1 MRGALGSRFSS
12 AAEDPAGSTGRVG
25 PAAPAGR
32 AGLATRPLGLLRFAL
47 AWCAIG
53 VSGLCLAQP
62 QDVVQGIAAEN
73 SAISSQLADGAK
85 QLAQLQQESR
95 NLQEDR
101 AGLDAD
107 MQRIERRTAV
117 SALGR
122 ELAQSLTERLHQLRK
137 SEYFET
143 ERGKNQQTLAT
154 TSDANIGVERALYA
168 LRDLDAA
175 TAERIAPAMGA
186 LAPAQRVQLAAAA
199 RAGLGEQR
207 DLLARLDSLQV
218 EILESLKGVDRS
230 QRDFEQQTES
240 ARTTLIGYLFWMPA
254 APSPKTIGAI
264 VPSIVWTVSPA
275 NWQAAAGTFRSELSR
290 RPFWPAIALLVAIA
304 LYASRKR
311 LQAGVVSLAPVAGSF
326 ESYRIGHALAALV
339 ASFALSLPGAL
350 LLWTVGLLL
359 PAASGGPAFV
369 PALGGALVST
379 AKLLLAVS
387 LLARLLDRRGVAVA
401 HFGGDEQLL
410 GHARS
415 EMLKFAAIFV
425 PLMFLSA
432 LNGLD
437 NAPFSNRESLGR
449 LSFSV
454 AMIAGSA
461 FVVRLLR
468 RESPLMLRLAA
479 AAPQSWVV
487 KLHGIWFL
495 VLVAEPLVLAA
506 FAARGYF
513 MAAGYFFSLTLIT
526 FFLVLAAGL
535 FYGLLAL
542 WVQVQRSRLAR
553 SQDQAAGDDV
563 RRQGTGEAGAE
574 FVDVPMARLDI
585 AALGEQT
592 RSLFNVLI
600 SLLLLAGIW
609 WVWKDAVPA
618 LSTIGNYVL
627 WNTSS
632 TVAGKTVLHP
642 LTVEAVALAVLVLAA
657 TAVAVRNVGALL
669 DVTMLQRL
677 EVKAD
682 ATYAIKVM
690 TRYVLTAVGI
700 VTACRLLGI
709 AWSDLQWLVAAMG
722 VGLGFGLQEIV
733 ANFVSG
739 LILLAE
745 RPVRI
750 GDVVTIGDVS
760 GTVLRIQ
767 ARATTVTDF
776 ENKEVIIPNKAFIT
790 GSVVNWTLTDRITR
804 LAITIGVAYGSDIAR
819 VQGLLLGA
827 VAVHPEV
834 LRDPPP
840 GVFLVA
846 FADSA
851 ITFQISAYVD
861 SLDKR
866 QRVQHE
872 LSLAVERVLRE
883 GGIQMPSPHL
893 DLDIRSAPGLLP
905 ARPDE

>member
-1 MRGALGSRFSS
+1 M
-12 AAEDPAGSTGRVG
+12 
-25 PAAPAGR
+25 
-32 AGLATRPLGLLRFAL
+32 GLATRPLGLLRFAL
-47 AWCAIG
+47 AWCAIC

-85 QLAQLQQESR
+85 QLAQLQQASR
-95 NLQEDR
+95 RLQEDKDR
-101 AGLDAD
+101 LEAH
-107 MQRIERRTAV
+107 MQRIGRRTAV
-117 SALGR
+117 YALGR
-122 ELAQSLTERLHQLRK
+122 ELAQALTERLHQLP
-137 SEYFET
+137 SSGDFERAH
-143 ERGKNQQTLAT
+143 EAHQQMLAT
-154 TSDANIGVERALYA
+154 TSDANVGVERALYE
-168 LRDLDAA
+168 LGDLDAA
-175 TAERIAPAMGA
+175 TAERIAPSMES
-186 LAPAQRVQLAAAA
+186 LAPAQRVRLAAAT

-207 DLLARLDSLQV
+207 DLLARLDVLQV
-218 EILESLKGVDRS
+218 EILEVLKDVDRS
-230 QRDFEQQTES
+230 QRDFEQQTQS
-240 ARTTLIGYLFWMPA
+240 ARTTLAGYLFWMPA

-264 VPSIVWTVSPA
+264 VPSIVWTLSPA

-326 ESYRIGHALAALV
+326 ESYRIDHALAALV

-350 LLWTVGLLL
+350 LLWTVGWLL

-387 LLARLLDRRGVAVA
+387 LLVRLLDNRGVAVA
-401 HFGGDEQLL
+401 HFGGDAHVL
-410 GHARS
+410 GHIRG
-415 EMLKFAAIFV
+415 ELRKFAAIFV
-425 PLMFLSA
+425 PLMFLAA
-432 LNGLD
+432 LNGND
-437 NAPFSNRESLGR
+437 HAPFSNRESLGR
-449 LSFSV
+449 LSFSL
-454 AMIAGSA
+454 AMVTGSK
-461 FVVRLLR
+461 FTVRLFR
-468 RESPLMLRLAA
+468 RPGPLMSRLGEAT
-479 AAPQSWVV
+479 PRSWVV
-487 KLHGIWFL
+487 QLHGFWFL
-495 VLVAEPLVLAA
+495 ALVTGPLVLAG

-513 MAAGYFFSLTLIT
+513 LAAGYFFSLTLTT
-526 FFLVLAAGL
+526 FFLALAAGVL
-535 FYGLLAL
+535 YGLLAL

-627 WNTSS
+627 WNTSA
-632 TVAGKTVLHP
+632 TAAGKTVLRP
-642 LTVEAVALAVLVLAA
+642 LTVQAVALAILVLAA

-669 DVTMLQRL
+669 DIMLLQRL

-690 TRYVLTAVGI
+690 TRYVLTAVGV

-760 GTVLRIQ
+760 GTVLRIR

-804 LAITIGVAYGSDIAR
+804 LTFSIGVAYGSDIAR

-827 VAVHPEV
+827 VATHPEV

-840 GVFLVA
+840 GAFLVA

-851 ITFQISAYVD
+851 LTFQISAFVD

-872 LSLAVERVLRE
+872 LGIAVERVLRE
-883 GGIQMPSPHL
+883 SGISMPSPHL
-893 DLDIRSAPGLLP
+893 DLNIRSVPGLLSQ
-905 ARPDE
+905 RPGTGV